1 VTGTS
6 SAEWSFSHK
15 IVDKQ
20 YYSASLG
27 IAVFSFLQ
35 LFLQLLLF
43 GYVKMFV
50 EKIHNFLVNETKIVS
65 WQESDWKV
73 RFLECESDISK

>member
-1 VTGTS
+1 VAGTN
-6 SAEWSFSHK
+6 SAQWSFGRK

-27 IAVFSFLQ
+27 ITVFFFFYSYCC
-35 LFLQLLLF
+35 LLMRDICGKKCNVL
-43 GYVKMFV
+43 
-50 EKIHNFLVNETKIVS
+50 LNETKIVL

-73 RFLECESDISK
+73 RFPECESDNSK

>member
-1 VTGTS
+1 MAGTNL
-6 SAEWSFSHK
+6 AQWSFRHK

-27 IAVFSFLQ
+27 IAVCFS
-35 LFLQLLLF
+35 FLQLLLF
-43 GYVKMFV
+43 HYFEIFM
-50 EKIHNFLVNETKIVS
+50 EKGCNVLLNETKIVL

-73 RFLECESDISK
+73 RFPECESDDSK